1 MRYSMAIIMALLFFS
16 EAWADISI
24 RRKNCDV
31 ITLINTNFRHK
42 MPDDQS
48 LKNLEKKQNYY
59 EKTFW
64 SICFEESSIIW
75 RKLSK
80 PSCNIFG
87 TFPFFSMAWEKK
99 EFNTK
104 SQLYTRQRGNSLVV
118 QHNFQYRNY
127 KLCYDLEEADLKTHA
142 FWDFVYDRYQIRNHS
157 NHLLKVDTYHAT
169 II

>member
-1 MRYSMAIIMALLFFS
+1 MRYSMAIIMAPLFFS

-42 MPDDQS
+42 TPDDQT
-48 LKNLEKKQNYY
+48 LKNLEKNRIIMKKK
-59 EKTFW
+59 KTFW

-80 PSCNIFG
+80 ASCNIFG
-87 TFPFFSMAWEKK
+87 TFSFFLHVMRKERIQYKK
-99 EFNTK
+99 
-104 SQLYTRQRGNSLVV
+104 SLHSRQRGNSLVV

-127 KLCYDLEEADLKTHA
+127 KLWFRRSRLANSRILRL
-142 FWDFVYDRYQIRNHS
+142 WD
-157 NHLLKVDTYHAT
+157 T
-169 II
+169 